1 MKQGPLKAIVAML
14 HLYCISV
21 TKMPQTTAIIA
32 ILFLEKIAFAVY
44 KGYAAPKMRQKRL

>member
-1 MKQGPLKAIVAML
+1 ML
-14 HLYCISV
+14 RLYRNNV

-32 ILFLEKIAFAVY
+32 IPFLEKIAFAVY